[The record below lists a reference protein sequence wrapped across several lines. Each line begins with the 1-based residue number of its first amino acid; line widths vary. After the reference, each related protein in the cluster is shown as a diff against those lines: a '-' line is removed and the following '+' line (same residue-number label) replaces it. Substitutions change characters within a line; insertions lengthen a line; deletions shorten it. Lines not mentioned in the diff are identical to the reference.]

1 MQSTNIVI
9 IGSGIAGLYSA
20 YIIKKQYPFVPF
32 IILEKHPKKYA
43 GGRIGNDTFYETEI
57 VRGAGI
63 GRAQKDIL
71 LQQLLIEL
79 NIPIHTFQLSCNY
92 APTVE
97 SVINIDTIIKLL
109 KTEFLKNKADY
120 SKLTFSQFAK
130 KVLGFKLY
138 SQFVETTGYSDYEKA
153 DIWQTLTDYGMEDNK
168 FQSTG
173 FTVDWN
179 ELTKRLMEEIGPE
192 HFIFSQNVER
202 ISIDKMNNQYIVET
216 CPKTS
221 KNYNCHTVIVA
232 TTIDTLRTLF
242 PQHSIYS
249 QIEGQP
255 FIRIYGKFTKR
266 SAMIMQQHVSKM
278 TIVRGILQKIIPI
291 NPIKGVYMI
300 AYSDNQNA
308 KELFPVYDNTDDN
321 RQELC
326 RLLEK
331 AIDIQPNELDLIAIK
346 SYYWHI
352 GTHYYKPLDQTTYAA
367 TRKKFIDMAQHPA
380 NNILVV
386 GEVVSRNQGWVEG
399 ALQSVNDV
407 LLPKLN

>member
-1 MQSTNIVI
+1 MNTNIVI

-20 YIIKKQYPFVPF
+20 YTIKKNYPSVSF
-32 IILEKHPKKYA
+32 IILEKYPKKHV
-43 GGRIGNDTFYETEI
+43 GGRIGNDTFYGTEI

-79 NIPIHTFQLSCNY
+79 NIPINTFPLSCNY
-92 APTVE
+92 SPTVD
-97 SVINIDTIIKLL
+97 SVVNIDTTIKLL
-109 KTEFLKNKADY
+109 KTEFVKNKANY
-120 SKLTFSQFAK
+120 THLTFSQFAK

-138 SQFVETTGYSDYEKA
+138 AQFVETTGYSDYEKA
-153 DIWQTLTDYGMEDNK
+153 DIWQTLTDYGMDDNK
-168 FQSTG
+168 FQSIG
-173 FTVDWN
+173 FKVNWN
-179 ELTKRLMEEIGPE
+179 ELTKRLMEEIGHD
-192 HFIFSQNVER
+192 HFIFSQNVDR
-202 ISIDKMNNQYIVET
+202 IFIDKMNNQYIVET
-216 CPKTS
+216 CPKTI
-221 KNYNCHTVIVA
+221 YNCHTVIVA
-232 TTIDTLRTLF
+232 TTIDTLRSLF

-278 TIVRGILQKIIPI
+278 TIVSGILQKIIPI
-291 NPIKGVYMI
+291 NPTKGIYMI

-308 KELFPVYDNTDDN
+308 KELFQVCDNTDDN

-326 RLLEK
+326 RLLEQ
-331 AIDIQPNELDLIAIK
+331 ALNIQPNELDLIAIK

-352 GTHYYKPLDQTTYAA
+352 GTHYYKPLSYAA
-367 TRKKFIDMAQHPA
+367 TRKKFIDIAQHPA

-407 LLPKLN
+407 LYAKI

>member
-1 MQSTNIVI
+1 MRNNINIVI

-20 YIIKKQYPFVPF
+20 YTIKKNYPSVSF

-43 GGRIGNDTFYETEI
+43 GGRIGNDTFYGTEV

-63 GRAQKDIL
+63 GRKDKDVVF
-71 LQQLLIEL
+71 QQLLSEL
-79 NIPIHTFQLSCNY
+79 HIPIHTFQLSCNY
-92 APTVE
+92 APTVDN
-97 SVINIDTIIKLL
+97 VINIDTTMKLL
-109 KTEFLKNKADY
+109 KTEFLKNRISY
-120 SKLTFSQFAK
+120 TNLTFSQFAK
-130 KVLGFKLY
+130 KVLGLKLY
-138 SQFVETTGYSDYEKA
+138 AQFVETTGYRDYEKA
-153 DIWQTLTDYGMEDNK
+153 DIWQTLTDYGMDDNK

-173 FTVDWN
+173 FKVDWN

-192 HFIFSQNVER
+192 HFIFSQNVVR
-202 ISIDKMNNQYIVET
+202 ISIDTNNQYIVET
-216 CPKTS
+216 CSKTS
-221 KNYNCHTVIVA
+221 TNYYNCHTVIVA

-242 PQHSIYS
+242 PKHSIYS

-255 FIRIYGKFTKR
+255 FIRIYGKFTKQ
-266 SAMIMQQHVSKM
+266 SAIIMQQHVSKM
-278 TIVRGILQKIIPI
+278 TIVSGILQKIIPI

-308 KELFPVYDNTDDN
+308 KELFSLHNN

-331 AIDIQPNELDLIAIK
+331 ALDLETNELDLIAIK

-352 GTHYYKPLDQTTYAA
+352 GTHYYKPLVHT
-367 TRKKFIDMAQHPA
+367 TRKKFIDIAQHPA
-380 NNILVV
+380 TNIFVV

-407 LLPKLN
+407 LFTKI

>member
-9 IGSGIAGLYSA
+9 IGGGIAGLYSA
-20 YIIKKQYPFVPF
+20 YMIKKNYPSVSF

-43 GGRIGNDTFYETEI
+43 GGRIGNDTFYGTDV

-63 GRAQKDIL
+63 GRKDKDIL

-92 APTVE
+92 APTVDN
-97 SVINIDTIIKLL
+97 VINIDETIKRL

-130 KVLGFKLY
+130 KVVGFKLY
-138 SQFVETTGYSDYEKA
+138 AQFVETTGYSDYEKA
-153 DIWQTLTDYGMEDNK
+153 DIWQTLTDYGMDDNK

-173 FTVDWN
+173 FKVDWN
-179 ELTKRLMEEIGPE
+179 ELTKRLIEEIGPE
-192 HFIFSQNVER
+192 HFIFSQNVVR
-202 ISIDKMNNQYIVET
+202 ISIDKMNSNPYIVET
-216 CPKTS
+216 RSTTT
-221 KNYNCHTVIVA
+221 YNCHTVIVA

-242 PQHSIYS
+242 PKHSIYS

-291 NPIKGVYMI
+291 NPTKGVYMI

-308 KELFPVYDNTDDN
+308 KELFSLHDNK
-321 RQELC
+321 QELC

-331 AIDIQPNELDLIAIK
+331 ALDLEIDELDLIAIK

-352 GTHYYKPLDQTTYAA
+352 GTHYYKPLDQTTYTTA
-367 TRKKFIDMAQHPA
+367 RKKFIDTAQHPA

-407 LLPKLN
+407 LLPKI

>member
-1 MQSTNIVI
+1 MKTNIVI

-20 YIIKKQYPFVPF
+20 YTIKKKYPLVSF
-32 IILEKHPKKYA
+32 IILEKYPKKYV
-43 GGRIGNDTFYETEI
+43 GGRIGNDTFYGTEI

-79 NIPIHTFQLSCNY
+79 NIPIHTFTLSCNY
-92 APTVE
+92 APTVD
-97 SVINIDTIIKLL
+97 SVVNIDKTIKLL
-109 KTEFLKNKADY
+109 KTEFVKNRSLY
-120 SKLTFSQFAK
+120 IHLTFSQFAK
-130 KVLGFKLY
+130 KILGYQSY
-138 SQFVETTGYSDYEKA
+138 SQFVETTGYSDYEKS
-153 DIWQTLTDYGMEDNK
+153 DIWQTLTDYGMDDNK
-168 FQSTG
+168 FQSIG
-173 FTVDWN
+173 FKFNWN
-179 ELTKRLMEEIGPE
+179 ELTKRLIDEIGPE

-202 ISIDKMNNQYIVET
+202 IAIDITNNQYIVET

-255 FIRIYGKFTKR
+255 FVRIYGKFTKR

-291 NPIKGVYMI
+291 DTMKGVYMI

-308 KELFPVYDNTDDN
+308 KELFQLYDNTDDN

-331 AIDIQPNELDLIAIK
+331 SLDIPTNELDLIAIK

-352 GTHYYKPLDQTTYAA
+352 GTHYYKPFVHTA
-367 TRKKFIDMAQHPA
+367 RKEFIKKAQHPA

-407 LLPKLN
+407 LLPK

>member
-1 MQSTNIVI
+1 MNTNIVI

-20 YIIKKQYPFVPF
+20 YTIKKNYPSVSF
-32 IILEKHPKKYA
+32 IILEKYPKKNV
-43 GGRIGNDTFYETEI
+43 GGRIGNDTFYGTEI

-63 GRAQKDIL
+63 GRKDKDVL

-79 NIPIHTFQLSCNY
+79 NIPINTFPLSCNY
-92 APTVE
+92 SPTVD
-97 SVINIDTIIKLL
+97 SVINIDTTIKLL
-109 KTEFLKNKADY
+109 KTEFLKNKAVY
-120 SKLTFSQFAK
+120 YKLTFSQFAK
-130 KVLGFKLY
+130 KILGLKLY

-153 DIWQTLTDYGMEDNK
+153 DIWQTLTDYGMDDNK
-168 FQSTG
+168 FQSIG
-173 FTVDWN
+173 FKVDWN
-179 ELTKRLMEEIGPE
+179 ELTKRLMDAIGHE
-192 HFIFSQNVER
+192 HFIFSQNVVR

-216 CPKTS
+216 CPKTI
-221 KNYNCHTVIVA
+221 YNCHTIIVA
-232 TTIDTLRTLF
+232 TTIDTLRSLF

-266 SAMIMQQHVSKM
+266 SAMIIQQHVSKM

-291 NPIKGVYMI
+291 NPTKGVYMI
-300 AYSDNQNA
+300 AYSDNKYANA
-308 KELFPVYDNTDDN
+308 LLELSENTDDN

-331 AIDIQPNELDLIAIK
+331 ALNIQPNELDLIAIK

-352 GTHYYKPLDQTTYAA
+352 GTHYYKPLSYAA
-367 TRKKFIDMAQHPA
+367 TRKKFIDIAQHPA

-407 LLPKLN
+407 LLPKI

>member
-1 MQSTNIVI
+1 MKTNIVI
-9 IGSGIAGLYSA
+9 IGGGIAGLYSA
-20 YIIKKQYPFVPF
+20 YMIKKNYPSVSF
-32 IILEKHPKKYA
+32 IILEKHPKKYV
-43 GGRIGNDTFYETEI
+43 GGRIGNDTFYGTEV

-71 LQQLLIEL
+71 LQQLLMEL
-79 NIPIHTFQLSCNY
+79 NIPINTFPISCNY
-92 APTVE
+92 AP
-97 SVINIDTIIKLL
+97 SVDSVVNIDKTMKLL
-109 KTEFLKNKADY
+109 KTEFLKNRISY
-120 SKLTFSQFAK
+120 TKLTFSQFAK

-138 SQFVETTGYSDYEKA
+138 AQFVETTGYSDYEKA

-168 FQSTG
+168 FQAVG
-173 FTVDWN
+173 FKVDWN
-179 ELTKRLMEEIGPE
+179 ELTKRLMEEIGLE
-192 HFIFSQNVER
+192 HFIFSQNVVR
-202 ISIDKMNNQYIVET
+202 ISIDKTNSNPYIVET

-221 KNYNCHTVIVA
+221 YNCHTVIVA

-242 PQHSIYS
+242 PKHSIYS

-266 SAMIMQQHVSKM
+266 SAMIMLQHVSKM
-278 TIVRGILQKIIPI
+278 TIVSGILQKIVPI
-291 NPIKGVYMI
+291 NPMKGVYMI

-308 KELFPVYDNTDDN
+308 KALFPLYDNTDDN

-326 RLLEK
+326 KLLEK
-331 AIDIQPNELDLIAIK
+331 ALGIETDELDLIAIK

-352 GTHYYKPLDQTTYAA
+352 GTHYYKPRAYATT
-367 TRKKFIDMAQHPA
+367 RQEFIDMAQHPA
-380 NNILVV
+380 TNILVV

-407 LLPKLN
+407 LFAKI

>member
-1 MQSTNIVI
+1 
-9 IGSGIAGLYSA
+9 
-20 YIIKKQYPFVPF
+20 
-32 IILEKHPKKYA
+32 
-43 GGRIGNDTFYETEI
+43 
-57 VRGAGI
+57 
-63 GRAQKDIL
+63 
-71 LQQLLIEL
+71 
-79 NIPIHTFQLSCNY
+79 
-92 APTVE
+92 
-97 SVINIDTIIKLL
+97 L

-120 SKLTFSQFAK
+120 STLTFSQFAK
-130 KVLGFKLY
+130 KVLGLKLY
-138 SQFVETTGYSDYEKA
+138 AQFVETTGYRDYEKA
-153 DIWQTLTDYGMEDNK
+153 DIWQTLTDYGMDDNK

-173 FTVDWN
+173 FKVDWN
-179 ELTKRLMEEIGPE
+179 ELTKRLMEEIGPK

-216 CPKTS
+216 RSTTS
-221 KNYNCHTVIVA
+221 YHCHTVIVA

-291 NPIKGVYMI
+291 NHTKGVYMI

-308 KELFPVYDNTDDN
+308 KELFQMCDN
-321 RQELC
+321 RKELC
-326 RLLEK
+326 RLLEQ
-331 AIDIQPNELDLIAIK
+331 ALDLETDELDLIAIK

-367 TRKKFIDMAQHPA
+367 TRKKFIDIAQHPA

-407 LLPKLN
+407 LLPKI

>member
-9 IGSGIAGLYSA
+9 IGTGIAGLYSA

-43 GGRIGNDTFYETEI
+43 GGRIGNDTFYGTEI

-63 GRAQKDIL
+63 GRKDKDIL
-71 LQQLLIEL
+71 LQQLLAEL
-79 NIPIHTFQLSCNY
+79 DIPIHTFQLSCNY
-92 APTVE
+92 ASTVD
-97 SVINIDTIIKLL
+97 SVINIDETIKLL
-109 KTEFLKNKADY
+109 KTEFLKNKALY

-138 SQFVETTGYSDYEKA
+138 AQFVETTGYSDYEKA
-153 DIWQTLTDYGMEDNK
+153 DIWQTLTDYGMDDNK

-173 FTVDWN
+173 FKVDWN

-192 HFIFSQNVER
+192 HFIFSQNVVR

-216 CPKTS
+216 RSTTS
-221 KNYNCHTVIVA
+221 YHCHTVIVA

-242 PQHSIYS
+242 PKHSIYS

-308 KELFPVYDNTDDN
+308 KELFPLHDN

-331 AIDIQPNELDLIAIK
+331 ALDLETDELELIAIK

-352 GTHYYKPLDQTTYAA
+352 GTHYYKPLSYAA
-367 TRKKFIDMAQHPA
+367 TRKKFIDIAQHPA

-407 LLPKLN
+407 LLPKI